1 MIQQTPGKKR
11 KFIVGKEVLCRDSAK
26 ESWYSRKLEPK
37 WKGPYQIVAVL
48 QSGNLPNKETSSRMI
63 YVKFS
68 KSDWLLYTDDR
79 HSFLTFAKFH
89 CGLDIIRINS
99 KKDLVFIIIHNHL
112 GLTLFEK
119 VNEI

>member
-1 MIQQTPGKKR
+1 MKGELATR
-11 KFIVGKEVLCRDSAK
+11 LVDFIKGLNQ
-26 ESWYSRKLEPK
+26 KLQN
-37 WKGPYQIVAVL
+37 YFSL

-63 YVKFS
+63 YIKLS

-99 KKDLVFIIIHNHL
+99 KRVLVFIIILNHS
-112 GLTLFEK
+112 GSTLFEK
-119 VNEI
+119 VNET